1 MIDRLI
7 SPLDFSQVRLAPL
20 SVLAG
25 LREVDSTADL
35 VHFGEAKWLLVSV
48 RGDDDMKAQG
58 YRRLAKA
65 KAMAAAVQAKS
76 LYTINT
82 RHIPRIKDGIAA
94 ATLISLGARPIDF
107 YQLRDPDGSVVED
120 FRRADFKS
128 RHTSDADFWLDYETP
143 REKARE
149 AALRDLTDHA
159 RANAYWHYSNVLTHT
174 TSVKMAASVIPD
186 RSSTR
191 KRIEIP
197 SRATAT
203 LSPA

>member
-25 LREVDSTADL
+25 LREVDPTAEL
-35 VHFGEAKWLLVSV
+35 VHFSGPKWLLVSV

-65 KAMAAAVQAKS
+65 KAMASSIAAKNPGIKTHHV
-76 LYTINT
+76 
-82 RHIPRIKDGIAA
+82 PRIKDGIAA

-107 YQLRDPDGSVVED
+107 YNLPNPDSSVVED

-128 RHTSDADFWLDYETP
+128 RHQSENDFWLEYETP

-149 AALRDLTDHA
+149 AYIKDLTDHA
-159 RANAYWHYSNVLTHT
+159 RANDYWHYSNVLTHT

-191 KRIEIP
+191 KRVVIP
-197 SRATAT
+197 PRATAS

>member
-25 LREVDSTADL
+25 LREVDPTADL
-35 VHFGEAKWLLVSV
+35 VHFGDARWLLVSV

-58 YRRLAKA
+58 YRRLANA
-65 KAMAAAVQAKS
+65 KAMSATVQAKNPG
-76 LYTINT
+76 IKT

-107 YQLRDPDGSVVED
+107 YHLPNPDSSVVED

-128 RHTSDADFWLDYETP
+128 RHTSDADFWLEYESP

-149 AALRDLTDHA
+149 AHLKDLTDHA

-197 SRATAT
+197 KR
-203 LSPA
+203 PAASQPAA